1 MKTTQFS
8 PPDNLVLVALPA
20 RWSDQDYELWTG
32 DTTTQQHIITVQTS
46 SNSPVSILAR
56 FNMNITLVTPDLPSM
71 DWRESWEPPQANRYT
86 EPSSLIFRNLTD
98 CPERSVS
105 KTNSEFKLNKYSE
118 KSDGHSDVDSHVV
131 KWQDGIKLSFASKWL
146 RFNSGV
152 E

>member
-56 FNMNITLVTPDLPSM
+56 FQYEYHIGYARPAQYGL
-71 DWRESWEPPQANRYT
+71 
-86 EPSSLIFRNLTD
+86 
-98 CPERSVS
+98 ERVLRAAPGKQIHRAELSDIQ
-105 KTNSEFKLNKYSE
+105 
-118 KSDGHSDVDSHVV
+118 KSDG
-131 KWQDGIKLSFASKWL
+131 LSRAV
-146 RFNSGV
+146 RQQN
-152 E
+152 